1 MISLI
6 KGFLDQR
13 VVLRRILS
21 NLEGLLILEED
32 TDSPKEYKALI
43 LTILTKI
50 NVILEKYE
58 SVKAWTHSNS
68 PTENEEQTET
78 DTCLLNDYNWIWII
92 KSELLNVSYK
102 LEGSLIYRFGFLL
115 LTAKNQ
121 EKGA

>member
-32 TDSPKEYKALI
+32 IDSPKEYKALI

-58 SVKAWTHSNS
+58 SVKA
-68 PTENEEQTET
+68 
-78 DTCLLNDYNWIWII
+78 
-92 KSELLNVSYK
+92 
-102 LEGSLIYRFGFLL
+102 
-115 LTAKNQ
+115 
-121 EKGA
+121 

>member
-1 MISLI
+1 MALIPSWNKFTAEDLFMISLI

-58 SVKAWTHSNS
+58 SVKGLNALKLS
-68 PTENEEQTET
+68 TENEEQTGTNTCFLNET
-78 DTCLLNDYNWIWII
+78 LNMNYQI
-92 KSELLNVSYK
+92 
-102 LEGSLIYRFGFLL
+102 
-115 LTAKNQ
+115 
-121 EKGA
+121 